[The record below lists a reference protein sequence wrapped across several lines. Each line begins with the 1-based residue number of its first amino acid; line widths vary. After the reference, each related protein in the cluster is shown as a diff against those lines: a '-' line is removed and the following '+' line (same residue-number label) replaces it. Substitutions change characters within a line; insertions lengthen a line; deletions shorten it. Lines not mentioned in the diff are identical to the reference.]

1 MFILTLLRSRE
12 DDTTMNVEPIN
23 GTSKDK
29 SLADDSPI
37 HGTWMQ
43 VKPRKNLE
51 KGWSS
56 SNNREGSAFVES
68 ITGWSDHTII
78 PSELDATE
86 RVTSGSRSIYIFMSQ
101 SGLAIFYELGYFST
115 RMELIFWHV
124 LILGKLSQYSFWEA
138 EGLQCHSIRA
148 RRSRTVT

>member
-43 VKPRKNLE
+43 VKPRINLE
-51 KGWSS
+51 KG
-56 SNNREGSAFVES
+56 
-68 ITGWSDHTII
+68 
-78 PSELDATE
+78 
-86 RVTSGSRSIYIFMSQ
+86 
-101 SGLAIFYELGYFST
+101 
-115 RMELIFWHV
+115 
-124 LILGKLSQYSFWEA
+124 
-138 EGLQCHSIRA
+138 
-148 RRSRTVT
+148 